1 MTQTL
6 KTILLSV
13 FVSTCALGASGIA
26 KADESAALQALAE
39 GSHRAPGHAERNEY
53 RHPVETLA
61 WFGIQPDMTV
71 VEITPGGSG
80 WYTEILAPYLK
91 DHGTFVA
98 ANYNPNS
105 EVEYFKTNAKRFA
118 DKLAADPDNYG
129 KVKYTLFEPPRD
141 WDLGAKESADL
152 VVTFRNTHNW
162 MRNDSAEPV
171 YAAALEVLKPGG
183 ILGVVQHRGDPEEA
197 QDPTAQSGYVRQ
209 DLMVEMI
216 EKAGFKLVDSSEINA
231 NPKDTKTH
239 PEGVWNLPPVLRG
252 GEKDKEKYLAIGE
265 SDRMTLKFVKP
276 E

>member
-1 MTQTL
+1 MTQIL
-6 KTILLSV
+6 KTTLLGILG
-13 FVSTCALGASGIA
+13 FAA
-26 KADESAALQALAE
+26 SAALAEHSPSLQTLADGE
-39 GSHRAPGHAERNEY
+39 HRAAGHAERNEA
-53 RHPVETLA
+53 RHPVETLT
-61 WFGIQPDMTV
+61 WFGIRPDMTV

-105 EVEYFKTNAKRFA
+105 TVDYFKTNAKRFA
-118 DKLAADPDNYG
+118 DKLAAHPDHYG
-129 KVKYTLFEPPRD
+129 KVKNTLFEPPRD
-141 WDLGAKESADL
+141 WDLGPKGSADL

-162 MRNDSAEPV
+162 MRNDSADGV
-171 YAAALEVLKPGG
+171 YAAAFEALKPGG
-183 ILGVVQHRGDPEEA
+183 ILGVVQHRGDPDKP
-197 QDPTAQSGYVRQ
+197 QDPTARSGYVRE
-209 DLMVEMI
+209 DLMIEMV

-252 GEKDKEKYLAIGE
+252 GEEDKDKYLAIGE
-265 SDRMTLKFVKP
+265 SDRMTLKFIKP